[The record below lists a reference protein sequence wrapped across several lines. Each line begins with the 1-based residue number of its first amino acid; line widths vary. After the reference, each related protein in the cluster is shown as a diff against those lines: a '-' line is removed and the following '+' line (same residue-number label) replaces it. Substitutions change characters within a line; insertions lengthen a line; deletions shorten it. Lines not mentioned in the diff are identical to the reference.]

1 MMKPWMKVVTIGNPS
16 LTLGLERG
24 LLQLGPPPSSIS
36 STPRQERSSLDTK
49 ILNEIMMPDCPRSSQ
64 QKDRWAGRQWIWS
77 IFPLPSFQTE
87 LTYNTNAQTHTQAT
101 KLYPIDFS
109 FSPFL
114 RFDYGLALD
123 ACTHI
128 SSLAQAAPLG
138 TTFTK
143 ALNQQVPTLS
153 PSFYLSVSISSN
165 KILSLFFNMQ

>member
-1 MMKPWMKVVTIGNPS
+1 MTMMMKPWMKVETIGNPS

-49 ILNEIMMPDCPRSSQ
+49 ILNEIMMPDCPISSQ

-77 IFPLPSFQTE
+77 IFPFPSFQTE
-87 LTYNTNAQTHTQAT
+87 LTYNTNAQTHSSHQIIPYRFF
-101 KLYPIDFS
+101 LFS
-109 FSPFL
+109 VLTMDL
-114 RFDYGLALD
+114 RLMP
-123 ACTHI
+123 I